1 MEVLAPEFDA
11 NVYVIAAGAGFTG
24 RGVGAGV
31 GVGVGVGAGVDAG
44 LSAGAGAG
52 AGDAAAGEGDGVA
65 ATTSG
70 VASFEE
76 PPPHPKTNKAVA
88 AEMKEYLNFDEYSCM
103 VF

>member
-1 MEVLAPEFDA
+1 MDVLAPEFDA
-11 NVYVIAAGAGFTG
+11 NVYVIVAGAGFTG

-31 GVGVGVGAGVDAG
+31 GVGVGAGVDAG
-44 LSAGAGAG
+44 LSSGAGD
-52 AGDAAAGEGDGVA
+52 GDAAAGEGDGVA

-88 AEMKEYLNFDEYSCM
+88 ADMKEYLNFDEYSCI